1 MPEERHKQSSGNT
14 TNNNLVNIIS
24 GMAFQLSKATP
35 KAAYRSLLKTLAR
48 QKTRAVTKPF
58 AGGKTPPTQHQT
70 HISIYNYNAD
80 HIQHHR
86 TTNIDE
92 CLSFQP
98 SPHVSWINMDG
109 LDDEQINRIASA
121 FGIHWLIQE
130 DISTHGQR
138 PKADEIE
145 GYLYAVLYML
155 FVDPATNE
163 IQQEQI
169 SIVLGNNVVL
179 SFQEDAHKDVFDPI
193 RKRLH
198 KADSR
203 ERGRGP
209 DYLFYMLIDH
219 ITDSYLSVIENL
231 GTQIESIEETILQ
244 RHSPHVFEKISQ
256 LRKDII
262 LLKRILAPVRDLVSS
277 LSRSESPLLEER
289 TAKYFRDVHDHVTQA
304 NDLIDNYRD
313 LILGLQDM
321 YVNNVNLRMNEVMKT
336 LAIITAIMAPA
347 TVIGGI
353 FGMNF
358 DIIPY
363 AHHRWGFYGTILI
376 MVLVPLLMIYWFHRR
391 GWFMRETLRNST
403 HPPSSQ

>member
-1 MPEERHKQSSGNT
+1 
-14 TNNNLVNIIS
+14 
-24 GMAFQLSKATP
+24 MAIQLRKASP
-35 KAAYRSLLKTLAR
+35 RAAYRSLLKTLAR
-48 QKTRAVTKPF
+48 QKTRALTQPF
-58 AGGKTPPTQHQT
+58 RAAKTPARARDT
-70 HISIYNYNAD
+70 HISIYNYTAT
-80 HIQHHR
+80 HVAHHS
-86 TTNIDE
+86 TTQLEE
-92 CLSFQP
+92 CLRFQQQP
-98 SPHVSWINMDG
+98 GINWINFDG
-109 LDDEQINRIASA
+109 LNLQQIEYLCKAYN
-121 FGIHWLIQE
+121 IHWLIQE
-130 DISTHGQR
+130 DIATHGQR

-155 FVDPATNE
+155 FIDPTTQE

-169 SIVLGNNVVL
+169 SIVLGQNVVL
-179 SFQEDAHKDVFDPI
+179 SFQEDAQRDVFDPI
-193 RKRLH
+193 RKRLQ
-198 KADSR
+198 KPDSR

-209 DYLFYMLIDH
+209 DYLFYLLIDH

-231 GTQIESIEETILQ
+231 GTQIETLEETILQ
-244 RHSPHVFEKISQ
+244 RSSPLVFEKISQ

-262 LLKRILAPVRDLVSS
+262 LLKRILAPVRDLVAS

-358 DIIPY
+358 DVIPY
-363 AHHRWGFYGTILI
+363 AHHPWGFYGTVLI
-376 MVLVPLLMIYWFHRR
+376 MLLVPIIMIYWFHRR
-391 GWFMRETLRNST
+391 GWFVRATLRRKE
-403 HPPSSQ
+403 

>member
-1 MPEERHKQSSGNT
+1 
-14 TNNNLVNIIS
+14 
-24 GMAFQLSKATP
+24 MAIQFSKASP
-35 KAAYRSLLKTLAR
+35 KAAYRSFLKTLAR

-58 AGGKTPPTQHQT
+58 HGTKKPAPSHET
-70 HISIYNYNAD
+70 HISIYNYTAT
-80 HIQHHR
+80 HIEHHR
-86 TTNIDE
+86 TTQLEE
-92 CLSFQP
+92 CLRFQQTP
-98 SPHVSWINMDG
+98 GISWINMDG
-109 LDDEQINRIASA
+109 LNDQQISHIANA
-121 FGIHWLIQE
+121 YQIHWLIQE
-130 DISTHGQR
+130 DITTHGQR

-155 FVDPATNE
+155 FIDPSTQE
-163 IQQEQI
+163 IHQEQI

-193 RKRLH
+193 RNRLH

-209 DYLFYMLIDH
+209 DYLFYLLIDH

-231 GTQIESIEETILQ
+231 GTQIETIEETILQ
-244 RHSPHVFEKISQ
+244 RSSPMVFEKISQ

-262 LLKRILAPVRDLVSS
+262 LLKRILAPVRDLVAS

-358 DIIPY
+358 DVIPY
-363 AHHRWGFYGTILI
+363 AHHRWGFYGTVLI
-376 MVLVPLLMIYWFHRR
+376 MILVPLIMIYWFHRR
-391 GWFMRETLRNST
+391 GWFVKGTLR
-403 HPPSSQ
+403 QKE